1 MNKDLEL
8 FKRNL
13 EEMEATIDGMR
24 TELEEAK
31 KKNIRKV
38 LLGAHTSNIGSCRV
52 IEKCGGI
59 LENVVKAPDVENETI
74 NRYWIENM

>member
-8 FKRNL
+8 FKSNL

-31 KKNIRKV
+31 KRNTGTF
-38 LLGAHTSNIGSCRV
+38 LTA
-52 IEKCGGI
+52 
-59 LENVVKAPDVENETI
+59 APF
-74 NRYWIENM
+74 